1 MKKLCTLV
9 FVLASLML
17 VVGCSGQNNNLRDQQ
32 NVSEQ
37 FTNGQNQSD
46 DTEIVNDSITLVN
59 DAAIPDYDPLN
70 WYITSQSNLFANVY
84 STLVDVVVTDDLQI
98 QCRPNLAKSWETEED
113 GLVWVFHL
121 NENAVYSNGDKVTAE
136 HVKSC
141 FERHMTNPY
150 TMNYVSMIDSIE
162 VRDENTVAIR
172 LAYAWPSVPNCW
184 YMVAIY
190 NVDLYDADKEGYIK
204 SPVGSGPYEL
214 TELDETAGTLTLTR
228 KDDWWGDEQP
238 AIKTVN
244 IRTITDPSTR
254 VIALQSG
261 EVDVCQ
267 LTGSNLRLVEGD
279 QNLVMKQAISQV
291 PVQLLINKNTAPFEN
306 DKLREAISYAID
318 YNAIR
323 NATCSGYVSSKDSTI
338 VYASLDMDIPEGV
351 QTYTYDPEKAK
362 QLVEESGLSTPID
375 IGEIIGGNNNG
386 SAEIQNQLEAVEA
399 YRAIMQDCTGAHPK
413 ARIEGILVGKM
424 APKGLEL
431 ILGVQNDD
439 QFGPILLVGLG
450 GVFVEIFKDVVLSP
464 CPVSKIEAE
473 ELLKALRSSKMLY
486 GYRGSAPV
494 DIDALTDLMV
504 NISQYAV
511 HNPELC
517 ELDLNPV
524 FVYGQGEGV
533 RVVDA
538 LMIINE

>member
-386 SAEIQNQLEAVEA
+386 SAEMVQQYLEAVGIKATVTA
-399 YRAIMQDCTGAHPK
+399 YETNTF
-413 ARIEGILVGKM
+413 
-424 APKGLEL
+424 
-431 ILGVQNDD
+431 VQKLMGG
-439 QFGPILLVGLG
+439 QFGLGITTGSGGQSAFENLLIYYGTGQPYNFNKFSNSAVDEIIEKMQLTSDPAETAEYLEEALEIIVDEHTNMNLG
-450 GVFVEIFKDVVLSP
+450 IPAQYTVYNKDYYIP
-464 CPVSKIEAE
+464 P
-473 ELLKALRSSKMLY
+473 MWN
-486 GYRGSAPV
+486 G
-494 DIDALTDLMV
+494 ID
-504 NISQYAV
+504 
-511 HNPELC
+511 
-517 ELDLNPV
+517 
-524 FVYGQGEGV
+524 
-533 RVVDA
+533 
-538 LMIINE
+538 MIRAK